1 MPLPRWWQSRICD
14 WLMEILKF
22 QPKYPNLNLHHKTK
36 ERRRTFRCD
45 KLLHNHLSIPRN
57 WTPTVFPDWVSRR
70 LEVCDDLIWKEAEEK
85 KAFNSPIFS
94 ECSQFFA
101 GICYY
106 YTIDHNHLH
115 LFNRYLKARGVR
127 KINFHSCFP
136 RLSRDHFP
144 DQTTSIYCSP
154 L

>member
-1 MPLPRWWQSRICD
+1 MSLLRWWQSRICD

-22 QPKYPNLNLHHKTK
+22 QPRYPHLNLHYKTK
-36 ERRRTFRCD
+36 ERRRTFRGD
-45 KLLHNHLSIPRN
+45 KLLQGYLSIPRN
-57 WTPTVFPDWVSRR
+57 WTPTVSPDWVSRR
-70 LEVCDDLIWKEAEEK
+70 FEVCDDLIWKEAEEK
-85 KAFNSPIFS
+85 KAFNLPIFS
-94 ECSQFFA
+94 EGSQVFA
-101 GICYY
+101 GICYH
-106 YTIDHNHLH
+106 YTLDHNNLH
-115 LFNRYLKARGVR
+115 QFNRYLKARWVL